1 LRREGSR
8 LQDTSAIDLDQGQ
21 LPEVSPLPFV
31 ALLLLGFVIGGFGHL
46 YRWRPAIAL
55 GVVLIMTATIVLP
68 IVTFLTS
75 R

>member
-1 LRREGSR
+1 LRQECSPV
-8 LQDTSAIDLDQGQ
+8 QDTSAIEQGQ
-21 LPEVSPLPFV
+21 LPDVSPAPFV

-55 GVVLIMTATIVLP
+55 GVVLVVTATIILP
-68 IVTFLTS
+68 IVTFLAS